1 MSEVNCKLLHGLPAS
16 PESLP
21 CRRGD
26 GMQLSAG
33 SRCARTRIPHYN
45 WLWRLAPVSVLMTL
59 LVPPFSSFAF
69 EIRQAGKLQVSH
81 DAHLFAF
88 STDPTIQEILSQD
101 FSAAS
106 RSADTGSGSTVTVSV
121 NVTQEMLKPGVS
133 MTQLAPGDPQVA
145 DLMRAAGANPP
156 PLGDTGNQ
164 YDEAALARRMAA
176 RNYMPN
182 DTQSSRLINS
192 ISNPGGY
199 SEGFGPPIPLPCSAQ
214 SVARPGCPP
223 VPQQASPQATANRS
237 IGDVQQYVE
246 RKKQTQSLFGSRDN
260 DSDYDTVVVARASV
274 SGAPEEMTLV
284 AVSHPGEDIDEAK
297 KHIAEQIADSVL
309 H

>member
-1 MSEVNCKLLHGLPAS
+1 MSEVDCQLLPGLPAS

-21 CRRGD
+21 CQRGD
-26 GMQLSAG
+26 GVQLLAG
-33 SRCARTRIPHYN
+33 SCCARTRIPHCN
-45 WLWRLAPVSVLMTL
+45 WLWRLAPGSVLVTL
-59 LVPPFSSFAF
+59 LVLPFSSFAF

-81 DAHLFAF
+81 NAQLFAF

-106 RSADTGSGSTVTVSV
+106 RSADAGSGSTVTVSV
-121 NVTQEMLKPGVS
+121 NVTQETLKPGVS

-156 PLGDTGNQ
+156 PLGDTGSQ

-199 SEGFGPPIPLPCSAQ
+199 SEGFGPPIPLPCAAQ

-223 VPQQASPQATANRS
+223 VPQASPNATATRS

-246 RKKQTQSLFGSRDN
+246 RKKQAQSLFSSGDN
-260 DSDYDTVVVARASV
+260 NSDYDTVVVARASV

-284 AVSHPGEDIDEAK
+284 AISHPGEDVDEAK
-297 KHIAEQIADSVL
+297 KHIAEQIANSIL